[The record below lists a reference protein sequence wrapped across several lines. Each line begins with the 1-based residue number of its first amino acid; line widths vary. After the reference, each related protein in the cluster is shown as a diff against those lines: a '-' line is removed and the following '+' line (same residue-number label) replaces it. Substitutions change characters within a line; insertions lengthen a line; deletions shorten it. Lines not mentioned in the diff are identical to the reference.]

1 MRPAKANV
9 VVAIPTN
16 GSDGREHMS
25 GVFDYVKEHPHWMV
39 QTIHMRTAI
48 TNGMLD
54 DALKGADGL
63 ILDIAYDIER
73 LAKTII
79 DKHPNLKIVV
89 TNDYLVP
96 LFARHPH
103 CRSLLIDSVAVGKDA
118 AHYFNSLGRFASYG
132 FVHGAI
138 RFPWSSEREEGFR
151 SAMPRNTPLLV
162 FPEGN
167 HGKAQTGPDA
177 PAMGTVVL
185 PCPRADIASNPN
197 LPKVVLSSDDYA
209 IYFSRSMIPYLREGG
224 EETTVYRHW
233 GIYAYR
239 RETLAKFVS
248 LPEGRLEK
256 CEKLEQLR
264 ALENGIRI
272 KVIRTTFDSIGIDT
286 PEDLVR
292 AQEFLAR
299 RQKTI

>member
-1 MRPAKANV
+1 MTKPSH
-9 VVAIPTN
+9 PS
-16 GSDGREHMS
+16 GSDRVWEAAQS
-25 GVFDYVKEHPHWMV
+25 TDAELIVNV
-39 QTIHMRTAI
+39 QGDEPFLPSQVI
-48 TNGMLD
+48 D
-54 DALKGADGL
+54 D
-63 ILDIAYDIER
+63 
-73 LAKTII
+73 
-79 DKHPNLKIVV
+79 
-89 TNDYLVP
+89 
-96 LFARHPH
+96 
-103 CRSLLIDSVAVGKDA
+103 LID
-118 AHYFNSLGRFASYG
+118 
-132 FVHGAI
+132 
-138 RFPWSSEREEGFR
+138 
-151 SAMPRNTPLLV
+151 AM
-162 FPEGN
+162 
-167 HGKAQTGPDA
+167 HGPDA

-197 LPKVVLSSDDYA
+197 LPKVVLTADDYA

-224 EETTVYRHW
+224 EETAVYRHW

-272 KVIRTTFDSIGIDT
+272 KVIRTSFDSIGIDT

>member
-1 MRPAKANV
+1 MKTAVIIPARMGSMRFPGKVLADLGGKPVIQHVWENAMRSKADSVTIAADDPRVEQAVKSFGGHV
-9 VVAIPTN
+9 VMTKPSHPS
-16 GSDGREHMS
+16 GSDRVWEAAQSTDAELIVNVQGDEP
-25 GVFDYVKEHPHWMV
+25 FLPHEV
-39 QTIHMRTAI
+39 
-48 TNGMLD
+48 
-54 DALKGADGL
+54 
-63 ILDIAYDIER
+63 
-73 LAKTII
+73 I
-79 DKHPNLKIVV
+79 D
-89 TNDYLVP
+89 
-96 LFARHPH
+96 
-103 CRSLLIDSVAVGKDA
+103 SLID
-118 AHYFNSLGRFASYG
+118 
-132 FVHGAI
+132 
-138 RFPWSSEREEGFR
+138 
-151 SAMPRNTPLLV
+151 AM
-162 FPEGN
+162 
-167 HGKAQTGPDA
+167 HGPDA

-185 PCPRADIASNPN
+185 PCSRADIAANPN
-197 LPKVVLSSDDYA
+197 LPKVVLTADDYA

-272 KVIRTTFDSIGIDT
+272 KVIKTTFDSIGIDT
-286 PEDLVR
+286 PDDLVR